1 MELTEASRLLRHVHA
16 TAPEGK
22 KMVYVHLF
30 AIKYADEIR
39 NLSYT
44 RLVDISGIPM
54 AYHIEIWRALNIAEY
69 VELKEEIDFKLD
81 TLE

>member
-1 MELTEASRLLRHVHA
+1 MDLTEAARLLGHVHA

-22 KMVYVHLF
+22 KTVYIHLF

-44 RLVDISGIPM
+44 RLVDLSGIPTS
-54 AYHIEIWRALNIAEY
+54 YHIEIWRALNIAEY
-69 VELKEEIDFKLD
+69 VQLKEEIDFNLD

>member
-1 MELTEASRLLRHVHA
+1 MELTEAARLLRHVY
-16 TAPEGK
+16 TIAPEGK
-22 KMVYVHLF
+22 KLVYIHLF

-44 RLVDISGIPM
+44 RLVDLSGLPISYNG
-54 AYHIEIWRALNIAEY
+54 EIGRALNLAEY
-69 VELKEEIDFKLD
+69 VELKQEIDFNLD

>member
-1 MELTEASRLLRHVHA
+1 MELAEAARLLRHVHA

-22 KMVYVHLF
+22 KTVYIHLF

-44 RLVDISGIPM
+44 RLVDLSGIPTS
-54 AYHIEIWRALNIAEY
+54 YHIEIWRALNIAEY

>member
-1 MELTEASRLLRHVHA
+1 MDLAEAARLLRHIYS

-22 KMVYVHLF
+22 KTVYIHLF
-30 AIKYADEIR
+30 AIKYADDIR

-44 RLVDISGIPM
+44 RLVDLSGIPT

>member
-1 MELTEASRLLRHVHA
+1 MDLAEAARLLRHVHA

-22 KMVYVHLF
+22 KTVYIHLF

-44 RLVDISGIPM
+44 RLVDLSGIPTS
-54 AYHIEIWRALNIAEY
+54 YHIEIWRALNIAEY

>member
-1 MELTEASRLLRHVHA
+1 MDLTEAARLLGHVHA

-22 KMVYVHLF
+22 KPVYIHLF

-44 RLVDISGIPM
+44 RLVDLSGIPTS
-54 AYHIEIWRALNIAEY
+54 YHIEIWRALNIAEY
-69 VELKEEIDFKLD
+69 VQLKEEIDFNLD